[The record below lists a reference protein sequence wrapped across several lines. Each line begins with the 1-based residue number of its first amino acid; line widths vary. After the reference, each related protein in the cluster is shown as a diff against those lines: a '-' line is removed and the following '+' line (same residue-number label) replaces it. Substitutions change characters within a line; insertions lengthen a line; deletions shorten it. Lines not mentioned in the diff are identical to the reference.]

1 MERGTAL
8 KVGAV
13 VVGAGLLFLLVR
25 TLLGWLF
32 QLATLFGA
40 ALLVVA
46 LAYVAYRLWLAPD
59 ERDEGTTADASREP
73 AVETGLG
80 DEDATDDGGPNGV
93 DAGSGGVEGL
103 SDEEFERELEK
114 LREDA

>member
-1 MERGTAL
+1 MANRTAL

-25 TLLGWLF
+25 TLVGWLF
-32 QLATLFGA
+32 RLATLFGV

-46 LAYVAYRLWLAPD
+46 LAYVAYRVWIAPG
-59 ERDEGTTADASREP
+59 EGENAATTDATP
-73 AVETGLG
+73 ATAETGIG
-80 DEDATDDGGPNGV
+80 DELVGTNEVGGSDTPADATD
-93 DAGSGGVEGL
+93 EGL

-114 LREDA
+114 LRDT